1 MRKAFEDQNNSA
13 NGMLKAFKIG
23 GWMFIGIGVMLC
35 LTVIGIP
42 VGLLLIGAGFL
53 IMKVL
58 PSIMQKKH
66 DVLAKATAEQAEIH
80 EFNLAKARAAKDQPP
95 QSARSADV
103 KKPPASATR
112 RRLFLP

>member
-53 IMKVL
+53 IMKEL
-58 PSIMQKKH
+58 PSTTCSPKPLPSKPKFTSSTWPKPGPPRIS
-66 DVLAKATAEQAEIH
+66 
-80 EFNLAKARAAKDQPP
+80 RPSQPG
-95 QSARSADV
+95 QR
-103 KKPPASATR
+103 T
-112 RRLFLP
+112 